1 MADPT
6 TPPPEKF
13 DIAQPVQANRPAPF
27 EVQSVHPD
35 VAMPQIQ
42 FWMCGAC
49 PSWNRHND
57 FPFGQCL
64 RAMYAL
70 GQPMYTPAF
79 AGCPLPESEKA
90 KGNKR

>member
-1 MADPT
+1 MTDPT

-13 DIAQPVQANRPAPF
+13 DIAQPVQGGHVSPLPF
-27 EVQSVHPD
+27 KSLVPE
-35 VAMPQIQ
+35 MPEIQ

-49 PSWNRHND
+49 PSWNRHNNL
-57 FPFGQCL
+57 PFGQCL

-79 AGCPLPESEKA
+79 AGCPLPDSEKA

>member
-1 MADPT
+1 MTDPT

-13 DIAQPVQANRPAPF
+13 DIVQPA
-27 EVQSVHPD
+27 QSVRG
-35 VAMPQIQ
+35 MPLSFENEPKAPEMPEIQ

-49 PSWNRHND
+49 PSWNRHNNW
-57 FPFGQCL
+57 PFGQCL

-70 GQPMYTPAF
+70 GQPMYTPEL
-79 AGCPLPESEKA
+79 AGCRLPDSEKA

>member
-13 DIAQPVQANRPAPF
+13 DIVQPVQGGGRPQPVFLAPG
-27 EVQSVHPD
+27 D
-35 VAMPQIQ
+35 MPEIQ
-42 FWMCGAC
+42 HWMCGAC
-49 PSWNRHND
+49 PSWNRHNNL
-57 FPFGQCL
+57 PFGQCL

-79 AGCPLPESEKA
+79 AGCPLPDSEKA